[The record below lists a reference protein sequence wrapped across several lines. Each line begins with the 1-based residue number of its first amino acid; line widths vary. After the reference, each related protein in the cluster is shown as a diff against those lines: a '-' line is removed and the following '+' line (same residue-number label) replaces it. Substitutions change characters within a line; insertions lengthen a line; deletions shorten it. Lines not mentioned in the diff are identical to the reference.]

1 MEDEARQRLAL
12 APLTID
18 DAELARV
25 EELADPGA
33 AQAALRALP
42 PTQRDAVLARVV
54 DERPY
59 AEIAAEMRCS
69 ELLVRQRVSRG
80 LRALRAQIKEA

>member
-1 MEDEARQRLAL
+1 
-12 APLTID
+12 
-18 DAELARV
+18 ARV
-25 EELADPGA
+25 VEMAGADA
-33 AQAALRALP
+33 ASRALDELP
-42 PTQRDAVLARVV
+42 ATQRDAVLARVV

-80 LRALRAQIKEA
+80 LRTLRTKLEDADG